1 MSDTSTDSLS
11 LFLQKQFGAGPRF
24 TAAYLR
30 YFEWS
35 QNLKLRSVADWESL
49 DPVRRMW
56 FDYALSTNARGEE
69 LMDLIESRLPLRGR
83 RYLDIGCGFGG
94 FLVAAGRRGALCTG
108 IEPDPLRLDFSRD
121 NIADAQLDTLLLE
134 LDALDP
140 DLPSRLGL
148 FDAITVSDVVEHVAH
163 PAPLFANAAR
173 MLNPGGLLYVKIP
186 NRDSLHFVASDGHFG
201 LFGITQLDRATAIQY
216 HWEHFHWDYDVG
228 DYYSLET
235 CLSLFASAGL
245 RAELVPAPSVPTPE
259 LTQFPALLASLEQAH
274 ARLAEPNSSTRARLE
289 EAYASY
295 RARLDADLRLLSP
308 SDFRNRY
315 LADFWAFLASP
326 AANPK

>member
-1 MSDTSTDSLS
+1 MSETSTDSLS

-35 QNLKLRSVADWESL
+35 QNLKLRSAADWEAL

-56 FDYALSTNARGEE
+56 FDYALSTNARGDE

-94 FLVAAGRRGALCTG
+94 FLVAAGRRGALSTG
-108 IEPDPLRLDFSRD
+108 IELDPLRLDFSRD
-121 NIADAQLDTLLLE
+121 NIADARLDIPLVE

-148 FDAITVSDVVEHVAH
+148 FDVITLSDVVEHVMS
-163 PAPLFANAAR
+163 PAPLFANVAR
-173 MLNPGGLLYVKIP
+173 MLNPGGLVYVKIP

-235 CLSLFASAGL
+235 CLSFFSSAGL
-245 RAELVPAPSVPTPE
+245 RAELVPPPSVVTAE
-259 LTQFPALLASLEQAH
+259 LTQFPALLEALQQAH
-274 ARLAEPNSSTRARLE
+274 ARLAEPNPSIRARLE
-289 EAYASY
+289 QAYSAY
-295 RARLDADLRLLSP
+295 RSRLDADRLRLSP
-308 SDFRNRY
+308 ADFRNRY
-315 LADFWAFLASP
+315 LADFWAFLGTPSP
-326 AANPK
+326 IP